1 MKNLVYFFLLLAV
14 FSSCKKNAKK
24 HSVIYK
30 ITVIGG
36 HPAYTVNYSDTENS
50 TASQGPFTD
59 QMWVSPKVEDRDAG
73 TSVYLT
79 LEGGVGGS
87 YYMYIYIDGSL
98 QKTDR
103 MDDPYGPKTISA
115 TIPED

>member
-1 MKNLVYFFLLLAV
+1 MKNFTYFFLLLAL
-14 FSSCKKNAKK
+14 FSSCKKDAKK

-36 HPAYTVNYSDTENS
+36 HPAYTVNYSSTDNS
-50 TASQGPFTD
+50 TASQGPFTE
-59 QMWVSPKVEDRDAG
+59 QMWTSPKIDDREAG
-73 TSVYLT
+73 STVFLT

-87 YYMYIYIDGSL
+87 YNMYIYIDGSL

-103 MDDPYGPKTISA
+103 MDDPYGPMTISA
-115 TIPED
+115 KIPED